1 MTATRRDASKAVTTV
16 NANGR
21 KKLPAMPVRKAIG
34 RKTATVV
41 RVDEVTAVTISRP
54 PV

>member
-1 MTATRRDASKAVTTV
+1 VTATSRDASSAVTTV

-21 KKLPAMPVRKAIG
+21 KKLPAMPVRKAMG
-34 RKTATVV
+34 RKTPTVV
-41 RVDEVTAVTISRP
+41 SVEEVTAVTISRP